1 MSNLS
6 SQNIFHT
13 SGSIEINAQTKIL
26 IVTCLGG
33 NEADEGID
41 QKQGRILGFNQLII
55 FIIELVKNDG
65 IDVLCTST

>member
-41 QKQGRILGFNQLII
+41 QKQGRILGFNFNQLII

-65 IDVLCTST
+65 IDVLR